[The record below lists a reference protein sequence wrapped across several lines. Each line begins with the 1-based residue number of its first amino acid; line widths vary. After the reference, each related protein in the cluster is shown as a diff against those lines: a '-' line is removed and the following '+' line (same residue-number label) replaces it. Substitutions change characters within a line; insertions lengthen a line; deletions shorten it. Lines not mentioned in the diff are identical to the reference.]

1 MSGTGAENGPETIPE
16 SDEGDYEDGVP
27 EIYWNLDGFDLR
39 LMSWG
44 DGSGVPTSGKNLVVV
59 GLDNNRRLHIR
70 ILDAPGD
77 RVIDRDEA
85 QLPVQAAAIATLKWQ
100 LPRLLPPHVLSDAE
114 RAQVIARLTSIVGQ
128 IDLDFDAD
136 YYADPAELRKA
147 RGEFLAAIR
156 RLAPQVLASL
166 RDDVFLRRRQLSSH
180 RYALEL
186 EGWGESHHL
195 LAEGWRPA
203 GDWIRSAA
211 RLTLREWEEC
221 PDRLEALEWASQATA
236 TPLSRRERL
245 ISAGF
250 DLRLMSWGGTTGVPT
265 SGSSLII
272 IGTDDSNLLHIRVF
286 DASGNQVEDT
296 DETRLRTFQ
305 AGAVATL
312 KQQLPGLLPPHV
324 LTEAEKA
331 RVIGEAT
338 PIVGQALSA
347 VRGPEAGELLQL
359 RVEPWDPPTEPR
371 MAYESRVLAEVK
383 AALAAERARIIAAA
397 EERLMTP
404 APRKLSTDHFEWLVQ
419 YQVLGL
425 SFNKIAKQ
433 SRRARSAVEEAVKG
447 TAKLLIGVTWPE
459 WLRPPQ
465 RGGRPPT
472 RV

>member
-1 MSGTGAENGPETIPE
+1 MSDTGAENGPETIPE
-16 SDEGDYEDGVP
+16 FDEGDYDDGVP
-27 EIYWNLDGFDLR
+27 EIHLNLDGFDLR

-85 QLPVQAAAIATLKWQ
+85 QLPDQAAAIATLKWQ
-100 LPRLLPPHVLSDAE
+100 LPPLLPPHVLSDAE
-114 RAQVIARLTSIVGQ
+114 RAQVIAKVTSIVGR
-128 IDLDFDAD
+128 IDLDFEAD
-136 YYADPAELRKA
+136 YYADPAELRKE

-166 RDDVFLRRRQLSSH
+166 RDDVFRRRRQLSSH

-195 LAEGWRPA
+195 LTEDLRPA

-211 RLTLREWEEC
+211 WLTLLEWEEC

-236 TPLSRRERL
+236 THLSRLERL
-245 ISAGF
+245 ISA
-250 DLRLMSWGGTTGVPT
+250 
-265 SGSSLII
+265 
-272 IGTDDSNLLHIRVF
+272 
-286 DASGNQVEDT
+286 
-296 DETRLRTFQ
+296 
-305 AGAVATL
+305 
-312 KQQLPGLLPPHV
+312 
-324 LTEAEKA
+324 
-331 RVIGEAT
+331 
-338 PIVGQALSA
+338 
-347 VRGPEAGELLQL
+347 VRGSESGELLQL
-359 RVEPWDPPTEPR
+359 RVKPWDPRTETR
-371 MAYESRVLAEVK
+371 MAYESRALGEVK

-404 APRKLSTDHFEWLVQ
+404 APRKFRTDHFEWLVQ

-433 SRRARSAVEEAVKG
+433 SGKARSAVEEAVKG

-472 RV
+472 K